1 MNEPEG
7 RQQIFHDLCDYPF
20 DECLAGLS
28 LRTFWEAN
36 IYREM
41 GYMEIAEEL
50 DSVAKTLAC
59 FRVPHLPP
67 LKAGANPLPTPVE
80 PSQPDPGSADTP
92 SL

>member
-7 RQQIFHDLCDYPF
+7 RQQIFADLCDYPL

-28 LRTFWEAN
+28 TRIFWES
-36 IYREM
+36 ITYREM

-50 DSVAKTLAC
+50 DSVAKALAC

-67 LKAGANPLPTPVE
+67 LKAGANPLPALGE
-80 PSQPDPGSADTP
+80 PSQPDPDSADTP
-92 SL
+92 LP